1 MSININSEAA
11 CRKAYLNYHCYGNT
25 MGISTKQMSEITA
38 RWESRLSSW
47 QTTVSNDE
55 NQYEFDDS
63 EFKDYKANGKA
74 AAMDATGYDG
84 DQSGQKRRVTN
95 DVVTA
100 GGTAVVSLGAQKIFK
115 KAAEKAAEKAVMKA
129 GEKAVKKASEEAITA
144 AGKESIKKAA
154 KEAALEA
161 AEESGKTLSKKA
173 LNAVADKAVETTT
186 DEAIKTAGEESIKK
200 AGEESCK
207 TTAKSA
213 GQSIGCIVGCV
224 AGAATAAA
232 YFIKKPNKEE
242 KDACDDMQT
251 ELTNAQGALAAEQEN
266 MQTMGEEI
274 IALSDEAA
282 QANEDANAKI
292 VDTKTDY
299 DMYKSTYE
307 ALKTRAQSGQVL
319 SDDEKALY
327 KTVTGHMASAG
338 EEINNLSEGTGETV
352 DGLYSDMETYQEG
365 YDYAAETI
373 GEIEGQTDFAASF
386 DKSTQTMCYV
396 EGGAQTLNSFSSF
409 KSGVQA
415 FSLATSGSWAFGAT
429 AWAYAFAAMGFAAS
443 ASSGLA
449 AAEQFTWAGDV
460 GKEIDIRKQTEDL
473 NAETLDVYTE
483 EVDSYAGWMQGV
495 DDLEL
500 EIPNDIEAPQD
511 TALPETKTPTDKTD
525 DKKDKKEKE
534 K

>member
-25 MGISTKQMSEITA
+25 MGITTKQMGEITA

-63 EFKDYKANGKA
+63 DFKDYKAKGKE

-84 DQSGQKRRVTN
+84 DQSRQKRRVTN

-161 AEESGKTLSKKA
+161 AEESGKTMSKKA
-173 LNAVADKAVETTT
+173 LNAVADKAAETAT

-251 ELTNAQGALAAEQEN
+251 ELTNAQGALTAEQEN
-266 MQTMGEEI
+266 LQSMGEEI
-274 IALSDEAA
+274 IALSDEASK
-282 QANEDANAKI
+282 ANEEANTEIEDK
-292 VDTKTDY
+292 KTEY

-307 ALKTRAQSGQVL
+307 ALKAKVESGQQL
-319 SDDEKALY
+319 SDDEKELY
-327 KTVTGHMASAG
+327 KTAAAYMVAAG
-338 EEINNLSEGTGETV
+338 EDINDLTESTGETV
-352 DGLYSDMETYQEG
+352 NSLYSDMETYQEG
-365 YDYAAETI
+365 YDYTAETI

-396 EGGAQTLNSFSSF
+396 EGGAQTLNSLSSF

>member
-25 MGISTKQMSEITA
+25 MGITTKQMSEITA
-38 RWESRLSSW
+38 RWESKLSSW

-63 EFKDYKANGKA
+63 DFKDYKAKGKE

-84 DQSGQKRRVTN
+84 NQSGQKRRVTN

-115 KAAEKAAEKAVMKA
+115 KAAEKAAEKAVKKA

-144 AGKESIKKAA
+144 AGKESIKNAA

-161 AEESGKTLSKKA
+161 AEESGKTMSKKA
-173 LNAVADKAVETTT
+173 LNAVADKAAETAT

-213 GQSIGCIVGCV
+213 GNSIGFIIGCT
-224 AGAATAAA
+224 AGLASGIA
-232 YFIKKPNKEE
+232 YKAKKPNKEE
-242 KDACDDMQT
+242 KEACDDMQT
-251 ELTNAQGALAAEQEN
+251 ELTNAQGALAAEQDN

-274 IALSDEAA
+274 IALSDEASK
-282 QANEDANAKI
+282 ANEDANAKI

-327 KTVTGHMASAG
+327 KTVTGHMAAAG

-365 YDYAAETI
+365 YDYTAETI

-396 EGGAQTLNSFSSF
+396 EMGAQTLNAASSTVNAGRAGLF
-409 KSGVQA
+409 AAG
-415 FSLATSGSWAFGAT
+415 GGWAT
-429 AWAYAFAAMGFAAS
+429 AWAWAFAAMGATGAALS
-443 ASSGLA
+443 AAGA
-449 AAEQFTWAGDV
+449 KEQYDWAGDV
-460 GKEIDIRKQTEDL
+460 GKEIDSRKQTEDL

-500 EIPNDIEAPQD
+500 EIPNDVEAPQD

-525 DKKDKKEKE
+525 DKKDKKEDK
-534 K
+534 